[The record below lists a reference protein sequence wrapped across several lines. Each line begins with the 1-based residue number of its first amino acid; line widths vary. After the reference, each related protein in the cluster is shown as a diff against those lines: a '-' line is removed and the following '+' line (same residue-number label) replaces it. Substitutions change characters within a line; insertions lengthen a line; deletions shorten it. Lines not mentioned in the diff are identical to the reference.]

1 MKLRLGKIAMTAL
14 AFGVLGFATATTP
27 VLAQGEGDATETL
40 NNKPISLDLE
50 GVDLYQA
57 LTLLFK
63 QAKAQY
69 SLDNSLRGTLVT
81 VHIKQP
87 FKNALEAVLKASGLP
102 ITYQF
107 LDGVY
112 SVVPIKDEAPDA
124 TPGETDTDKNTEKRM
139 RLSRIFMT
147 TLNGVNIA
155 SYLGARTL
163 TFTSGYSS
171 MGFNPFGGMGGGM
184 GGGGAGGEGGMG
196 AGGMGGGMGGGEAP
210 PAN

>member
-1 MKLRLGKIAMTAL
+1 MMLRLGKFGVAAL
-14 AFGVLGFATATTP
+14 AFGVLGFATTATP
-27 VLAQGEGDATETL
+27 VLAQDAGDAQETL
-40 NNKPISLDLE
+40 NNKPVNLDLE

-69 SLDNSLRGTLVT
+69 SLDNNLRGTLVT

-107 LDGVY
+107 TDGVY
-112 SVVPIKDEAPDA
+112 NVVPIKEDIIDPATDPKTDEPTTAKP
-124 TPGETDTDKNTEKRM
+124 
-139 RLSRIFMT
+139 RLSRIFAT

-155 SYLGARTL
+155 SYLGGKFL
-163 TFTSGYSS
+163 SFTSAYSGF
-171 MGFNPFGGMGGGM
+171 MGFNPL
-184 GGGGAGGEGGMG
+184 GGGGGG
-196 AGGMGGGMGGGEAP
+196 
-210 PAN
+210 